1 MNMALLTDKS
11 DVLIRVALVTWIS
24 IGVLTLINKGPR
36 VTHSRHTDSL
46 QIQWYIHVFLQ
57 TEKEIFHNMIEM
69 FSTRKQ
75 GQWLCSRTEGLS
87 LQDEEG
93 SAAEKMREQ
102 SPLFFC
108 HLSVSSSIKPATP
121 RLYIVLTIPVF

>member
-46 QIQWYIHVFLQ
+46 QIQ
-57 TEKEIFHNMIEM
+57 
-69 FSTRKQ
+69 
-75 GQWLCSRTEGLS
+75 
-87 LQDEEG
+87 
-93 SAAEKMREQ
+93 
-102 SPLFFC
+102 
-108 HLSVSSSIKPATP
+108 
-121 RLYIVLTIPVF
+121 